1 MDAVKVL
8 VVDDEL
14 VSREKMKRIMRPIAE
29 CDEASSGPAAVEA
42 VEEAIASGAPYDIIT
57 LDVIMPGM
65 DGIEVL
71 RRIREAERDRLAS
84 DIGRSK
90 IIMVS
95 SSSDK
100 HTIVSCIKAGCNDY
114 ITKPFSTDKVIKKL
128 TENGFAVD
136 TGNPDMQ
143 AAAHAGAAPSPL
155 DTVIA
160 RFNRGEVDLPPLPLI
175 QRKFYELIRSGASL
189 RAIGDLLRQDPA
201 ISSKLIRVSNS
212 AFYRGFMDNV
222 TVEQAINRLGLTATK
237 QTVDTIAGRTLFDE
251 ANAHYAEVVE
261 RLWEHSLSC
270 AHACHVISDLRG
282 LRLSEDPFT
291 MGLLHDIGKLMLL
304 RVVGEL
310 EKSGARDVVGDAQ
323 ALMAAVETHHGKA
336 GGVLLKKWLFPA
348 AYVQAA
354 ELHDDVGNVLNPGR
368 ELLVVHLANVIVK
381 SMGYGCPNPP
391 GVEPESLESLD
402 ILRLHPSMVQIVKDH
417 VKTRMEELR
426 EYLG

>member
-1 MDAVKVL
+1 VKVL

-143 AAAHAGAAPSPL
+143 AAAHAGQ
-155 DTVIA
+155 
-160 RFNRGEVDLPPLPLI
+160 PPVPWTLSLHGSTGAKWTS
-175 QRKFYELIRSGASL
+175 RRS
-189 RAIGDLLRQDPA
+189 R
-201 ISSKLIRVSNS
+201 
-212 AFYRGFMDNV
+212 
-222 TVEQAINRLGLTATK
+222 
-237 QTVDTIAGRTLFDE
+237 
-251 ANAHYAEVVE
+251 
-261 RLWEHSLSC
+261 
-270 AHACHVISDLRG
+270 
-282 LRLSEDPFT
+282 
-291 MGLLHDIGKLMLL
+291 
-304 RVVGEL
+304 
-310 EKSGARDVVGDAQ
+310 
-323 ALMAAVETHHGKA
+323 
-336 GGVLLKKWLFPA
+336 
-348 AYVQAA
+348 
-354 ELHDDVGNVLNPGR
+354 
-368 ELLVVHLANVIVK
+368 
-381 SMGYGCPNPP
+381 
-391 GVEPESLESLD
+391 
-402 ILRLHPSMVQIVKDH
+402 
-417 VKTRMEELR
+417 
-426 EYLG
+426 